1 MSSAQ
6 TGGRKKSLFAALAF
20 LVVAI
25 VSVVVGRGGI
35 SLPSFSS
42 SDSSTPPR
50 EHVFVKGAISPE
62 SEEFFKYATE
72 SDVFTVLGISVD
84 YDVVSPQ
91 DMMEIASSPSSD
103 YDFVMP
109 ALDGAARAV
118 EAEDKSTTMTD
129 ADSGSVVAFSTPLIA
144 LVYTDLVDDMQAKGL
159 VADSGGNKSL
169 DLAKLNE
176 MSKDGTRWRDIS
188 PDFGSPRVVDV
199 AVPSVRESSA
209 ALQYASLI
217 RTVGKDTGGD
227 DAMQRLLVGQGHGET
242 STQGIFDAFLRLG
255 QGEMPMVLATEA
267 ELVAELFQQ
276 SISESGTRLEEYTP
290 LTLDPGALLTF
301 TVVPQTEEGE
311 AFAAAVREASF
322 QGAAAVQGYRTEPSS
337 VFENFAT
344 EIDYAPLDLPTQQRP
359 TPWRDYEAILQE
371 LG

>member
-1 MSSAQ
+1 M
-6 TGGRKKSLFAALAF
+6 
-20 LVVAI
+20 
-25 VSVVVGRGGI
+25 
-35 SLPSFSS
+35 
-42 SDSSTPPR
+42 
-50 EHVFVKGAISPE
+50 KGAISPE

-109 ALDGAARAV
+109 ALYGAARAV

-199 AVPSVRESSA
+199 AVPSVRES
-209 ALQYASLI
+209 LSLI
-217 RTVGKDTGGD
+217 
-227 DAMQRLLVGQGHGET
+227 H
-242 STQGIFDAFLRLG
+242 
-255 QGEMPMVLATEA
+255 
-267 ELVAELFQQ
+267 
-276 SISESGTRLEEYTP
+276 ISEPTRP
-290 LTLDPGALLTF
+290 IG
-301 TVVPQTEEGE
+301 
-311 AFAAAVREASF
+311 
-322 QGAAAVQGYRTEPSS
+322 
-337 VFENFAT
+337 
-344 EIDYAPLDLPTQQRP
+344 
-359 TPWRDYEAILQE
+359 
-371 LG
+371 